1 MENSTVEPGGGSC
14 ARWFLGMG
22 GGGVPSKIF
31 FLKKR
36 LLGFTTDPLGR
47 RKQIFGNLFP
57 FGNVPCKIQ
66 LVPKTASN
74 DLCQNRFPRR
84 ADENHIC
91 PREKHGC
98 AVKFLSAKVSKM
110 SCHEYKGYKWQYPTT
125 QSPTQQHNEP

>member
-1 MENSTVEPGGGSC
+1 MVPRHG
-14 ARWFLGMG
+14 R
-22 GGGVPSKIF
+22 GGGVPSKF
-31 FLKKR
+31 FLKKL

-84 ADENHIC
+84 ADEHHIC

-98 AVKFLSAKVSKM
+98 AVKQASAVPRKNFLCCGMLRHAAACCGMLQPALVGTYTSVS
-110 SCHEYKGYKWQYPTT
+110 S
-125 QSPTQQHNEP
+125 

>member
-1 MENSTVEPGGGSC
+1 
-14 ARWFLGMG
+14 MG
-22 GGGVPSKIF
+22 GGGVPSKKF
-31 FLKKR
+31 FFEKT
-36 LLGFTTDPLGR
+36 FTRFYYRPAWQAQAD
-47 RKQIFGNLFP
+47 FGNLFP

-84 ADENHIC
+84 ADEHHIC

-98 AVKFLSAKVSKM
+98 AVKFHSAKVSKM